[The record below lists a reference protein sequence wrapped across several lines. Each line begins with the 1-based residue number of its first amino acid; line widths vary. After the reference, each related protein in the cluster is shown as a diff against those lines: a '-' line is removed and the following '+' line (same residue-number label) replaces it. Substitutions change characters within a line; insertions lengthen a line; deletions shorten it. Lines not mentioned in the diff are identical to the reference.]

1 MLLFKTAAPV
11 DRRSIKHQKVL
22 KRNVSRKLCF
32 NLLMESE
39 TAQSK
44 DVYIKLW
51 LFHSRESQIFIL
63 RKAVYVFLHSSQLRP
78 HRMYISDL
86 VIML

>member
-44 DVYIKLW
+44 DVYIKL
-51 LFHSRESQIFIL
+51 
-63 RKAVYVFLHSSQLRP
+63 
-78 HRMYISDL
+78 
-86 VIML
+86 